1 MNFKVPEL
9 GEGVQEGELIAWKV
23 QTGDVVKMDQ
33 PLVEIMTDKATVEI
47 PSPVA
52 GTVKEISAKEGDRI
66 KIGQVIVVIDEG
78 AGKANQS
85 EKQAPPKV
93 AAKVNVEKEEQ
104 QEAEEITETPQ
115 PGARADDSKTQTKE
129 SPRSTA
135 GQPTTAGQPA
145 GVSSGAYTGDFHKN
159 LDSNSVPA
167 SPYVRSLAAK
177 AGVDLRNVTGSGP
190 KVGNVARV
198 LEDDVLKFVE
208 TKSKAAT
215 TGGSSPHASASQAS
229 APQVTSQPKS
239 SGSLQKMG
247 AAPTKQLPT
256 QNFNFE
262 EVVERKPLRGL
273 RRVIAQAMVRSK
285 FTAPH
290 FSYVDEF
297 ECSSLM
303 HLREEI
309 KQSAESYGI
318 KFSYLPFIVKAVV
331 AALKEFPEVNASL
344 EENGENAEVILKK
357 FYHIGIA
364 VATDNGLIV
373 PVIKHADKKS
383 LLQIAQ
389 EIQTLSDKTRAGKAT
404 SDELKGSTFT
414 ITSMGNIGGV
424 FATPIINYPEVA
436 IMGVYKIQQKP
447 VIKNGQVVPGNTLN
461 LSLSCDHRVVD
472 GAVAGM
478 FCNAVIDRLAHPS
491 KLMLE
496 MI

>member
-1 MNFKVPEL
+1 MNFEVPEL

-23 QTGDVVKMDQ
+23 KVGDTVSMDQ
-33 PLVEIMTDKATVEI
+33 PLLEVMTDKATVEI

-52 GTVKEISAKEGDRI
+52 GTIKEIKAAEGDRL
-66 KIGQVIVVIDEG
+66 KIGQVILVIEEG
-78 AGKANQS
+78 AKAS
-85 EKQAPPKV
+85 EAASAPAPATPSAPAAAPQAAHQQVHAKAEAANTSSASNV
-93 AAKVNVEKEEQ
+93 ASNV
-104 QEAEEITETPQ
+104 ASNN
-115 PGARADDSKTQTKE
+115 GGSY
-129 SPRSTA
+129 S
-135 GQPTTAGQPA
+135 
-145 GVSSGAYTGDFHKN
+145 GDFQKSF
-159 LDSNSVPA
+159 DSSNVPA

-177 AGVDLRNVTGSGP
+177 AGVDIRHVKGSGP
-190 KVGNVARV
+190 MAGNIARV
-198 LEDDVLKFVE
+198 LEEDVLRFID
-208 TKSKAAT
+208 TQGRAAT
-215 TGGSSPHASASQAS
+215 TSGASQAS
-229 APQVTSQPKS
+229 SSVSSGGLQRVEAPRAAIS
-239 SGSLQKMG
+239 SGSLAKV
-247 AAPTKQLPT
+247 APAPTKQLPV
-256 QNFNFE
+256 NDFNFE

-297 ECSSLM
+297 ECTSLM
-303 HLREEI
+303 ALREEI
-309 KQSAESYGI
+309 KKSAESYGI

-331 AALKEFPEVNASL
+331 AALKEFPQVNASL
-344 EENGENAEVILKK
+344 EEKDGNAELIYKK

-364 VATDNGLIV
+364 VSTENGLIV

-383 LLQIAQ
+383 LLQIAH
-389 EIQTLSDKTRAGKAT
+389 EIQTLSEKTRSGKAT
-404 SDELKGSTFT
+404 AEELKGSTFS
-414 ITSMGNIGGV
+414 ITSMGNIGGT

-447 VIKNGQVVPGNTLN
+447 VVKNGQVVVGNTMN

-472 GAVAGM
+472 GAVAGQ